1 MCAIRIIQVVKPP
14 PVFRHSSE
22 SLTFQGRLEIS
33 MKKSILLAAIA
44 VSVLAL
50 GSAQAQDVRYNFDK
64 NTDFTKFKTYKW
76 VELKGAT
83 PVGDIMDKNIRAA
96 IDSQLALKGLTKT
109 DAETAD
115 LFVGYQ
121 GAVGQEKEFTSYNSS
136 WGYGGGWY
144 GGGWY
149 GGPSSSTTTGSTS
162 TIYVGQL
169 ALDMYDSANK
179 DLVWRGVVSKTLDA
193 KAKPEKQ
200 EKNLNKAVTKL
211 LKNYPPKVK
220 S

>member
-1 MCAIRIIQVVKPP
+1 M
-14 PVFRHSSE
+14 
-22 SLTFQGRLEIS
+22 S

-50 GSAQAQDVRYNFDK
+50 GSARAQDVRYNFDK

-83 PVGDIMDKNIRAA
+83 PLGDIMDKNIKAA

-109 DAETAD
+109 DGETAD
-115 LFVGYQ
+115 LYVGYQ

-149 GGPSSSTTTGSTS
+149 GGAPSSSMTTGRPRRSTS
-162 TIYVGQL
+162 
-169 ALDMYDSANK
+169 AS
-179 DLVWRGVVSKTLDA
+179 WRSICMTRTARTWCGEA
-193 KAKPEKQ
+193 
-200 EKNLNKAVTKL
+200 
-211 LKNYPPKVK
+211 
-220 S
+220 

>member
-1 MCAIRIIQVVKPP
+1 M
-14 PVFRHSSE
+14 
-22 SLTFQGRLEIS
+22 S
-33 MKKSILLAAIA
+33 MKKSILLTAIA
-44 VSVLAL
+44 LPVLIL
-50 GSAQAQDVRYNFDK
+50 GSARAQDVRYNFDK

-83 PVGDIMDKNIRAA
+83 PLNELTDKNIKAA
-96 IDSQLALKGLTKT
+96 IDSQLATKGLTKT
-109 DAETAD
+109 DGETAD
-115 LFVGYQ
+115 LYVGYQ

-149 GGPSSSTTTGSTS
+149 GGPSSTMTTGQTT

-169 ALDMYDSANK
+169 ALDMYDTNGK
-179 DLVWRGVVSKTLDA
+179 DLVWRGVVSKTLDST
-193 KAKPEKQ
+193 AKPDKQ
-200 EKNLNKAVTKL
+200 EKNLNKAITKL

>member
-1 MCAIRIIQVVKPP
+1 M
-14 PVFRHSSE
+14 
-22 SLTFQGRLEIS
+22 S
-33 MKKSILLAAIA
+33 MKKSILLAAIT

-83 PVGDIMDKNIRAA
+83 ALNDITDRNIKAA

-109 DAETAD
+109 DGETAD
-115 LFVGYQ
+115 LYVGYQ

-149 GGPSSSTTTGSTS
+149 GGGPSSSMTTGQTS

-169 ALDMYDSANK
+169 ALDMYDTNGK

-193 KAKPEKQ
+193 KAKPDKQ

>member
-1 MCAIRIIQVVKPP
+1 M
-14 PVFRHSSE
+14 
-22 SLTFQGRLEIS
+22 S

-44 VSVLAL
+44 LPVLIL
-50 GSAQAQDVRYNFDK
+50 GSARAQDVRYNFDK

-83 PVGDIMDKNIRAA
+83 PLNEIMDKNIKAA
-96 IDSQLALKGLTKT
+96 IDSQLATKGLTKT
-109 DAETAD
+109 DGETAD
-115 LFVGYQ
+115 LYVGYQ

-149 GGPSSSTTTGSTS
+149 GGGPSSSMTTGSTS

-169 ALDMYDSANK
+169 ALDMYDTNGK
-179 DLVWRGVVSKTLDA
+179 DLVWRGVVSKTLDE
-193 KAKPEKQ
+193 KAKPDKQ